1 VSTLSNPAGKAAD
14 AAAKYT
20 QSLADVLGDRAPL
33 DVMREQVAALR
44 HAVADLSAAE
54 LGKPEASGKWSIL
67 HVLDHLAD
75 AESVLSYR
83 FRSVIAEDQPPLRG
97 YDQELWA
104 KHLRYGVTP
113 ASTVLA
119 ELEPLRARNLRLLAS
134 LRADELERAG
144 LHSER
149 GLETVDQMLK
159 LTAAHDLVHR
169 RQIGRIRAALGK
181 PL

>member
-1 VSTLSNPAGKAAD
+1 MSTFSNPAGNAAD

-20 QSLADVLGDRAPL
+20 QALVDVLGRSAPL

-44 HAVADLSAAE
+44 HAVADLSATE
-54 LGKPEASGKWSIL
+54 LGTPEASGKWSIL
-67 HVLDHLAD
+67 QVLDHLTDSD
-75 AESVLSYR
+75 AVFSYRLRSVL
-83 FRSVIAEDQPPLRG
+83 AEDEPPLRG
-97 YDQELWA
+97 YDQDRWA
-104 KHLRYGVTP
+104 THLRYGVTA

-119 ELEPLRARNLRLLAS
+119 ELEALRARNLRLLAS
-134 LRADELERAG
+134 LRPDELERAG

-149 GLETVDQMLK
+149 GLESVRHMCM

-169 RQIGRIRAALGK
+169 RQIGRIRGAIGK

>member
-1 VSTLSNPAGKAAD
+1 MSTSSNPAGNAAD

-20 QSLADVLGDRAPL
+20 QGLFDVLGDRAPL

-75 AESVLSYR
+75 SEAVYSYR
-83 FRSVIAEDQPPLRG
+83 LRSVIAEDQPPLRG
-97 YDQELWA
+97 YDQDLWA
-104 KHLRYGVTP
+104 KHLRYGVTA
-113 ASTVLA
+113 ASTILA
-119 ELEPLRARNLRLLAS
+119 EFEPLRARNLRLLTS
-134 LRADELERAG
+134 LRPDELERAG
-144 LHSER
+144 MHSER
-149 GLETVDQMLK
+149 GMESVQKMIL